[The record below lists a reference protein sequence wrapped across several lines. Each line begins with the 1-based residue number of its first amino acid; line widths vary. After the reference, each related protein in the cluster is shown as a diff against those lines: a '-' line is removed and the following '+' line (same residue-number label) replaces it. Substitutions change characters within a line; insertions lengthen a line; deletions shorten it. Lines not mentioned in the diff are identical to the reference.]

1 MLIEND
7 FYKDLLDNLSDGVY
21 FVDRDRVITYWNKGA
36 ERITGYTAQQVIGR
50 SCRDNL
56 LNHVTANGVVLCNQ
70 RCPLVACM
78 EDGNPRQADV
88 FLHHAEGFR
97 MPVFIRATPIRDT
110 QGNIVGAVETFSR
123 DNGTATMRHELREL
137 RRTMR
142 TDTLTHAYNRQYLD
156 ERLHALVAANNHR
169 VGKDGIVFMDI
180 DHFKKIND
188 TFGHS
193 VGDQVLRM
201 VAATLNYNLRNTDQ
215 LGRWGG
221 EEFLA
226 IVYDITSRDELE
238 SIAEKLRTL
247 VECSRLD
254 IEQSSLT
261 VTISVG
267 ATLLDEGDTIE
278 SIVQRADMLMY
289 HSKQTG
295 RNRVNIR

>member
-201 VAATLNYNLRNTDQ
+201 VAATLNYNLRNTDL

-254 IEQSSLT
+254 IEQSSLA